1 MVKLKMKIYF
11 FREEKLKKYNKIL
24 DVIIFI
30 GSAFIFINYFSYLIK
45 LFIWSEGIL
54 PYIVAFTVVT
64 IIPLVLWLH
73 KKGILQKI
81 FGKVYPFLRS
91 FYALG
96 LAFYAISFI
105 FLCGYIFSR
114 ESNAL
119 PLSELPENTVVLTLG
134 AKVEATG
141 APGKVLR
148 HRLDTTYRMME
159 EREDLIAVV
168 SGGKGDDEP
177 ISEAL
182 CMKNYLSEK
191 GISPERIILEDKAT
205 STIENIK
212 NTMELL
218 ADFDYGALAVV
229 TTNFHLP
236 RAEYLCA
243 RLGVDMERAYFYPAP
258 DTGLY
263 TLYTILVR
271 EYMSYCKL
279 FIFGI

>member
-1 MVKLKMKIYF
+1 M
-11 FREEKLKKYNKIL
+11 KKYNKIL
-24 DVIIFI
+24 DVTIFL

-45 LFIWSEGIL
+45 LFIWSEGTL
-54 PYIVAFTVVT
+54 PYIVAFTVV
-64 IIPLVLWLH
+64 IAIPLMILLH
-73 KKGILQKI
+73 KKGFLQRI
-81 FGKVYPFLRS
+81 FGKIYPFLRS
-91 FYALG
+91 LYAFG
-96 LAFYAISFI
+96 LAFYAVSFV
-105 FLCGYIFSR
+105 FLCGYIFSQ

-119 PLSELPENTVVLTLG
+119 PLSSLPENTVVLTLG

-148 HRLDTTYRMME
+148 RRLDTTYNMLS
-159 EREDLIAVV
+159 EREDLICIV

-182 CMKNYLSEK
+182 CMKNYLTER
-191 GISPERIILEDKAT
+191 GIAPDRIILEDKAT
-205 STIENIK
+205 NTIENIK
-212 NTMELL
+212 NSMEILKGTE
-218 ADFDYGALAVV
+218 YGALAVV

-236 RAEYLCA
+236 RAEYLCS

-258 DTGLY
+258 DTGIY

-279 FIFGI
+279 FIFGT